1 MPPGISLLLVD
12 DHALV
17 RNNLASRLEAEED
30 LRVLGEAGDADTA
43 VSCAF
48 DLEPEIIMFDIDMP
62 GPGISSFEAART
74 INQRFPDI
82 RMMFLTAFTNDS
94 YISEALNAGANAYIT
109 KREPYE
115 IVVSAIRAVACG
127 EAYFS
132 PEVQS
137 RIVVSA
143 RGATLNPNHCTRA
156 STLTVR
162 ETEILRHIAQGS
174 SKKQIAKE
182 LHLSVNTVDVHTS
195 RIMTKLD
202 IHDRVG
208 LARFAF
214 REGLADP

>member
-1 MPPGISLLLVD
+1 MTNGISLLLVD

-17 RNNLASRLEAEED
+17 RNNLATRLDAEEGI
-30 LRVLGEAGDADTA
+30 RVLGEAGDADQG
-43 VSCAF
+43 VSCALE
-48 DLEPEIIMFDIDMP
+48 LEPEIIMFDIDMP
-62 GPGISSFEAART
+62 GMSSFEAART
-74 INQRFPDI
+74 INQRLPSV
-82 RMMFLTAFTNDS
+82 RMMFLTAFTHDS
-94 YISEALNAGANAYIT
+94 YIDEALSAGANAYIT

-115 IVVSAIRAVACG
+115 VVVSAIRAVACG

-132 PEVQS
+132 PEVQK
-137 RIVVSA
+137 RIVVST
-143 RGATLNPNHCTRA
+143 RGATLTPDRCTRA
-156 STLTVR
+156 ATLTAR